1 MKLYR
6 KISVL
11 AMAALVLAAG
21 FTSCS
26 EDDLD
31 TNQYNKSGVNILG
44 FGPMPITRGATMRV
58 TGTQLNQVKEV
69 LFPEGNQKLTPAT
82 TYVNGDFSV
91 QSSEEMTVT
100 IPDQCVPGKL
110 RLVTNN
116 GETIVSASNITFV
129 EEIKVSSMSPDPV
142 HPGDV
147 LTIKGEYV
155 WNIGQV
161 VFFDHVTVNAEDF
174 VKNTR
179 TEIQVRVPM
188 EAKTGEV
195 AYNDGSDGAENTQ
208 IGTLNVDA
216 AKATGV
222 SNANPEF
229 GETIT
234 ITGENL
240 DLVSSIDF
248 PAVADVPFQV
258 ANDGKSINVTVPTNT
273 ISGTVTLNSASGL
286 TTSVNIT
293 VPLATVSSTSPV
305 KDVKVG
311 QTITI
316 KGNKLDRITQLILPA
331 IDNPLKKGQFTQ
343 SATEISFVVPE
354 GMGDGKVTLVQH
366 DNYSVESDKISM
378 YSEAP
383 ETTIWAGK
391 FVIGNWNAGMQE
403 LAWGGYDWSTVKPG
417 QVLTVYLTPDM
428 SEGWSQ
434 IRIGNGSWAA
444 LPGTADVNPLTAAD
458 TKFSVTLTQAMIDE
472 MVKNGGLVICGA
484 FFTITKITLSILET
498 TIWSGHFALGS
509 WAAGMG
515 DLSWGG
521 YDWSKVAVGTTL
533 KLYYEV
539 DSSVGYINIRFGNGS
554 WEALPSTKGWGSD
567 GNASPDPS
575 ETSIKTVLTKDDL
588 DQLVNKG
595 GLVICGAGIFVK
607 KVVLRRSIYFVI
619 SPVCYSHVLLSHHV
633 TEIVM
638 MAKRLHPK

>member
-188 EAKTGEV
+188 EAKTGDV
-195 AYNDGSDGAENTQ
+195 AYNDGSDGAENTL

-472 MVKNGGLVICGA
+472 MVKNGGLVI
-484 FFTITKITLSILET
+484 
-498 TIWSGHFALGS
+498 
-509 WAAGMG
+509 
-515 DLSWGG
+515 
-521 YDWSKVAVGTTL
+521 
-533 KLYYEV
+533 
-539 DSSVGYINIRFGNGS
+539 
-554 WEALPSTKGWGSD
+554 
-567 GNASPDPS
+567 
-575 ETSIKTVLTKDDL
+575 
-588 DQLVNKG
+588 
-595 GLVICGAGIFVK
+595 
-607 KVVLRRSIYFVI
+607 
-619 SPVCYSHVLLSHHV
+619 
-633 TEIVM
+633 
-638 MAKRLHPK
+638 